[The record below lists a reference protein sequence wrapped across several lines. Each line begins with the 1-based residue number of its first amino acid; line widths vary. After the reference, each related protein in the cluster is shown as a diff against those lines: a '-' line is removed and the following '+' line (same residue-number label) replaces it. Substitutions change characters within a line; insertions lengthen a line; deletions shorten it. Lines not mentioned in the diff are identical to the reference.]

1 MVLADDDGVND
12 SPPVCCCRRQLKAS
26 HKTGFIS
33 KQAAHM
39 NRGAASAY
47 SMPCDPSGLQ
57 PAREGVIYVYSSSSI
72 RDGGRCIPS
81 VAFALAASIFRIPE
95 EPRELEV
102 IASNSFDSLR
112 RRHIILLVLVEA

>member
-72 RDGGRCIPS
+72 RDGQMHSIGSICI
-81 VAFALAASIFRIPE
+81 ASIFRIPE